1 MVTIREILGNEAKR
15 FAEKRSV
22 ESKDFV
28 DRAIII
34 LGKNC
39 PHCKELLESS
49 VFKEFI
55 RAAHDRLAFVFDD
68 EGYLFGADYSNITDL
83 LERRAGISTPTIA
96 LREDVDVLENS
107 PNAMMWIAK
116 MLGVPFIARRRRSSG
131 SSSKGASRRGSRSSG
146 RTNEFVERKK
156 LRKEVRRTMM
166 GCEGE
171 VCKEV

>member
-15 FAEKRSV
+15 FAVKRSA
-22 ESKDFV
+22 ESGDFV

-55 RAAHDRLAFVFDD
+55 RAAYDRLAFVFDD

-96 LREDVDVLENS
+96 LREDVDVLENN
-107 PNAMMWIAK
+107 PNAMMRIAK
-116 MLGVPFIARRRRSSG
+116 MLGVPFIARRRRRSSE
-131 SSSKGASRRGSRSSG
+131 SSSSRASRRRSSK
-146 RTNEFVERKK
+146 TNEFVERKK
-156 LRKEVRRTMM
+156 LRKEVRRAMS